1 MWKMRYTYQT
11 GYALSGGF
19 IRGFAH
25 LGVIQ
30 SLLEHDIH
38 PDILAG
44 VSAGALAGVFYA
56 DGHEPHQT
64 LDYFSKLK
72 FFDFTKP
79 IIPRLGFLSLDE
91 LIDFLRSHLRH
102 KTLETLP
109 LPFIVSAT
117 DFDHGHIVHF
127 RTGSIAE
134 RVAAS
139 CCIPPLFTPVVIDGI
154 NYVDG
159 GVFMNLPVPAI
170 RDLCRTVIGVNVSP
184 MRPEEYK
191 RNILSVTL
199 RAFHFMAQANTV
211 NDRSKCDM
219 LIEPHNLYE
228 YGNTEL
234 DKAEDIFMQGYAAAN
249 AILDTTEPT
258 KTSIFI
264 RRAL

>member
-1 MWKMRYTYQT
+1 MENAMIDKLYPL
-11 GYALSGGF
+11 GLALGGGGA
-19 IRGFAH
+19 RGFAH
-25 LGVIQ
+25 LGVAQ
-30 SLLEHDIH
+30 ALFEAGLH
-38 PDILAG
+38 PDIISG
-44 VSAGALAGVFYA
+44 TSAGSIVGAMLAAGRTPI
-56 DGHEPHQT
+56 ECME
-64 LDYFSKLK
+64 
-72 FFDFTKP
+72 FFGSMKMTHLAKP
-79 IIPRLGFLSLDE
+79 AMSRKGFLEYTHLEDE
-91 LIDFLRSHLRH
+91 LEKFIGVRTFEELHI
-102 KTLETLP
+102 P
-109 LPFIVSAT
+109 LVVTASDMNTARP
-117 DFDHGHIVHF
+117 VHF
-127 RTGSIAE
+127 RSGELLPRII
-134 RVAAS
+134 AS
-139 CCIPPLFTPVVIDGI
+139 CSIPVVFVPREVDGKE
-154 NYVDG
+154 YVDG

-258 KTSIFI
+258 KTSICPS
-264 RRAL
+264 R